1 MRRLGALAV
10 AVLLLGGCGNEA
22 APESERTPS
31 VSLGFK
37 AIEPTPAPGELRTP
51 GATTPVPY
59 PTKRLPSRPELPKA
73 AYQRITV
80 TRLQAPNSALRAPR
94 PGYAQVIF
102 ACSYEEWSW
111 QYEYDVLTNYNP
123 PGRHWAGDDRGD
135 QLNPPANSDV
145 GRALGSSADPLS
157 DDWMARSYT
166 EDSWPDRELVTAY
179 EVKRANLTRA
189 KVVAARNAYAKGCS
203 VKYIPPLLDAVRV
216 SIYAPWAWTI

>member
-10 AVLLLGGCGNEA
+10 AVPC
-22 APESERTPS
+22 
-31 VSLGFK
+31 
-37 AIEPTPAPGELRTP
+37 
-51 GATTPVPY
+51 
-59 PTKRLPSRPELPKA
+59 PTKRLPSRSELPKV

-145 GRALGSSADPLS
+145 GRAQCVRQGVLGEVHRAAPRRCAGQCLCALGL
-157 DDWMARSYT
+157 DDLKLR
-166 EDSWPDRELVTAY
+166 R
-179 EVKRANLTRA
+179 
-189 KVVAARNAYAKGCS
+189 
-203 VKYIPPLLDAVRV
+203 
-216 SIYAPWAWTI
+216 